1 MRWGV
6 EQRFFI
12 SLAYILNKIV
22 GLEAVAYLGFH
33 KGGQI
38 FAGH

>member
-1 MRWGV
+1 MVDEV
-6 EQRFFI
+6 E
-12 SLAYILNKIV
+12 SKILWHPIIKT
-22 GLEAVAYLGFH
+22 VAYLGFQ